1 MVARCRL
8 KGFRMKLC
16 VRNLLLFVF
25 AIFVSGACFAETGE
39 GEFDYSDYRKVLRD
53 NVDELGRVNYRK
65 LKALHHDLDHFLE
78 SISELQYEV
87 YEKWNDDEKI
97 AFWIN
102 CYNAITLKAV
112 IDHYPIKSSWL
123 TVFRYRKK
131 SVRHI
136 TGMWNKLK
144 FPVLGKDMTLDNIE
158 HDVLRKN
165 FKEARIHMSLVCAAR
180 GCPQLRNEPYTGIML
195 DSQLNDQ
202 SDKFVNNWW
211 KVQVIPDKKL
221 VRLSAI
227 FKWNSNDFLDK
238 YRLAST
244 ANTDL
249 GHFKQDR
256 IAVLNFISQ
265 YLNKAEAE
273 YILSGKYRVE
283 FIMYDWTINEK
294 PVMSR

>member
-1 MVARCRL
+1 MKFFVRFL
-8 KGFRMKLC
+8 KF
-16 VRNLLLFVF
+16 FAF
-25 AIFVSGACFAETGE
+25 AIFIAGVCFAETSE

-65 LKALHHDLDHFLE
+65 LKALHHDLDNFLE
-78 SISELQYEV
+78 SIAELQYEV

-144 FPVLGKDMTLDNIE
+144 FPVLGKEMTLDNIE

-227 FKWNSNDFLDK
+227 FKWYSNDFLDK